1 MCRWACRRLLVTS
14 RRSFAAS
21 GWAWI
26 TVAITIAV
34 LLLAAG
40 ARSAPGVF
48 LKPMVSDTGFALT
61 TLSNAVSV
69 GLLLF
74 GVAAPLSGFLMD
86 RYGPRRVA
94 ALGLML
100 LGTALL
106 LSAGIRAEWQLFAWW
121 GVLSGLGT
129 GLAGSV
135 LGAAVAARWFQARR
149 GLVTGV
155 FGAATSAGQLMFIPL
170 LTLASHGSQ
179 WRQASVAIGVAAFA
193 LVPLFWWLLRDRP
206 SEVGLGMDGQ
216 PLDPAL
222 PAPAPPRPEAG
233 VMGRALRSRDFWLLS
248 ATFFVC
254 GATSNGI
261 IGTHFIS
268 YCSDLGLTAGYAAG
282 MLALM
287 GAFNFVGTLGSG
299 YLTDRFDP
307 RFLLAAYYAFRGL
320 SLLILPMLPPG
331 TGLAVFAVLF
341 GLDYIATVPPTV
353 ALTARGFGAANVGTI
368 YGWIFCAHQIGAA
381 LATTFGGEV
390 RERLGRYDVA
400 FIAAGIL
407 ALLAAGLA
415 LGVTRQVQAKAPS
428 RA

>member
-1 MCRWACRRLLVTS
+1 MTTPPTPVQGGMNRAWLTVGVT
-14 RRSFAAS
+14 
-21 GWAWI
+21 I
-26 TVAITIAV
+26 VV

-48 LKPMVSDTGFALT
+48 LKPMQADTGFTLT
-61 TLSNAVSV
+61 TLSGAVSV

-74 GVAAPLSGFLMD
+74 GLGAPLSGYLMD
-86 RYGPRRVA
+86 RHGPRRVA
-94 ALGLML
+94 SLGLL
-100 LGTALL
+100 LVAAAFLASAFLRTEGQLYAL
-106 LSAGIRAEWQLFAWW
+106 W

-135 LGAAVAARWFQARR
+135 LGAAVAARWFRARR

-170 LTLASHGSQ
+170 LTLASGGQ
-179 WRQASVAIGVAAFA
+179 DWRLASAGIGLAALA
-193 LVPLFWWLLRDRP
+193 LAPVFWLLLRDRP
-206 SEVGLGMDGQ
+206 SEVGLGLDGE
-216 PLDPAL
+216 PLDPA
-222 PAPAPPRPEAG
+222 AAHIPPPQPDSS
-233 VMGRALRSRDFWLLS
+233 VMRRALTSRDFWLLS

-268 YCSDLGLTAGYAAG
+268 YCNDLGLSAGYAAG
-282 MLALM
+282 MLAVM

-307 RFLLAAYYAFRGL
+307 RVLLAAYYAFRGL
-320 SLLILPMLPPG
+320 SLLLLPALPPG
-331 TGLAVFAVLF
+331 ASLGAFAVLF

-353 ALTARGFGAANVGTI
+353 ALTARRFGAANVGTV
-368 YGWIFCAHQIGAA
+368 YGWVFFAHQ
-381 LATTFGGEV
+381 LGGVV
-390 RERLGRYDVA
+390 RDQLGQYGPA
-400 FIAAGIL
+400 FLAAGVL

-415 LGVTRQVQAKAPS
+415 LGVTRPVPPTPQ
-428 RA
+428 RAAAN

>member
-1 MCRWACRRLLVTS
+1 MPRRTN
-14 RRSFAAS
+14 
-21 GWAWI
+21 WAWI
-26 TVAITIAV
+26 TVGITIAA

-48 LKPMVSDTGFALT
+48 LRPMVGSTGMSLE

-74 GVAAPLSGFLMD
+74 GLGAPLSGYLMD

-94 ALGLML
+94 ALGLIL
-100 LGTALL
+100 LGISFV
-106 LSAGIRAEWQLFAWW
+106 LSAGIHAEWQLFAWW
-121 GVLSGLGT
+121 GALSGIGT

-135 LGAAVAARWFQARR
+135 LGAAVASRWFLARR

-170 LTLASHGSQ
+170 LTLAAHGDD
-179 WRQASVAIGVAAFA
+179 WRRASLGIGLAAFA
-193 LVPLFWWLLRDRP
+193 LVPLLWCLLRDRP
-206 SEVGLGMDGQ
+206 AEVGLGMDGR
-216 PLDPAL
+216 PFDPAL
-222 PAPAPPRPEAG
+222 PVPAAPKPEAG
-233 VMGRALRSRDFWLLS
+233 AMRRALRSRDFWLLS

-282 MLALM
+282 MLAIM

-299 YLTDRFDP
+299 YLTDRYDA

-320 SLLILPMLPPG
+320 SLLILPMLPAG
-331 TGLAVFAVLF
+331 TGLLVFAVLF

-353 ALTARGFGAANVGTI
+353 ALTARGFGVANVGTV

-381 LATTFGGEV
+381 LATMFGGAV
-390 RERLGRYDVA
+390 RERLGQYDVA

-407 ALLAAGLA
+407 ALLASALA
-415 LGVTRQVQAKAPS
+415 LGVTRVPPAQRPANA
-428 RA
+428 